1 VCPKRRKRRRLM
13 CQMIEHAN
21 SYRYYYYYGSR
32 SAWESE
38 LAAGC
43 RRALIE

>member
-1 VCPKRRKRRRLM
+1 
-13 CQMIEHAN
+13 MIENAN